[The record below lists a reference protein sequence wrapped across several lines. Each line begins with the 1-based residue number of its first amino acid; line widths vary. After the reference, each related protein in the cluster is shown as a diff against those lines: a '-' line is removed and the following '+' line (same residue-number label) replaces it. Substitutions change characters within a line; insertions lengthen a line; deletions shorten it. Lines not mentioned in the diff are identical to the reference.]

1 MAKETDVT
9 SVEVQNYMHELLEIF
24 NGVLGLRAE
33 EDVFY
38 DSEAHEELHM
48 VMKTLMENLDGP
60 ET

>member
-1 MAKETDVT
+1 MT